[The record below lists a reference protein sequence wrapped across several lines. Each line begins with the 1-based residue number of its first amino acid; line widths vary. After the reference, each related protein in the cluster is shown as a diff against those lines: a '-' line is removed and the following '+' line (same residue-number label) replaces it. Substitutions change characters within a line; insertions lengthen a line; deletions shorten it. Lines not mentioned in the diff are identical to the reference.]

1 MCARMCTWVY
11 VHMCACVYVCMCTC
25 VCMRVCTVC
34 VCAHVCVCVHYREPP
49 HRVSSLT
56 TVSSGRHVS
65 IIPMS
70 GRLGFIFN
78 GRCVCYKMVGYEIV
92 APRSA
97 FYF

>member
-1 MCARMCTWVY
+1 MCICVHVCMCMCVCTCVHMGTCAHVCCVY
-11 VHMCACVYVCMCTC
+11 VHM
-25 VCMRVCTVC
+25 
-34 VCAHVCVCVHYREPP
+34 CVCVHYREPP

-78 GRCVCYKMVGYEIV
+78 GRCVCYKYVHK
-92 APRSA
+92 
-97 FYF
+97 